1 MLNRV
6 FEALSHP
13 DRRKLLAL
21 LKQHGELHA
30 GAVGEH
36 FDFSKPTLSH
46 HLRLL
51 VDAGLLDREKRGQF
65 VYFRINVSAFDEV
78 LGLLIQLF
86 GQPAHGKGTGHATR
100 AADVP
105 RTRRSRAGRLAGGLG
120 QSP

>member
-1 MLNRV
+1 MINRV

-21 LKQHGELHA
+21 LKRGGELHV
-30 GAVGEH
+30 GAIAEH
-36 FDFSKPTLSH
+36 FDFTKPTLSH

-65 VYFRINVSAFDEV
+65 VYYRINVSAFEEV

-86 GQPAHGKGTGHATR
+86 GKSPRGKGADDETG
-100 AADVP
+100 AADVSG
-105 RTRRSRAGRLAGGLG
+105 TGNRRARDVVGRLEEN
-120 QSP
+120 P